1 MKAALALGVALALLS
16 APAVADEAAG
26 GEDPAAIYE
35 EAKTKL
41 AAGDADTAARLF
53 ARADELA
60 PHPSA
65 LEAALL
71 AVIETDDAELGR
83 ELAERAARAPEDA
96 KLQELAERA
105 RDKFGPAPPPPDP
118 PPPPAPPPPP
128 EPPAVIVDASG
139 GGLSPVYFW
148 VGLGLTAGM
157 GIGTGVSFADL
168 SSIHGEFVDDPTA
181 SLASRGESA
190 QLRTQVLL
198 GVTCGLAAT
207 TAVLGI
213 VAEWSDET
221 EQVSLTW
228 NGTSG
233 SMRWRF

>member
-1 MKAALALGVALALLS
+1 MRAALAIGVALVLLS
-16 APAVADEAAG
+16 SPVEADEAAG
-26 GEDPAAIYE
+26 DEDPAAIYE

-41 AAGDADTAARLF
+41 DAGDAETAARLF

-71 AVIETDDAELGR
+71 AVVETEDAELGR
-83 ELAERAARAPEDA
+83 ELAARAARAPDDA
-96 KLQELAERA
+96 KLQELAQRA
-105 RDKFGPAPPPPDP
+105 RDKFGPPPPPP
-118 PPPPAPPPPP
+118 APTPPPPAPPPP
-128 EPPAVIVDASG
+128 EPRIVADESSG
-139 GGLSPVYFW
+139 GISPVFFW
-148 VGLGLTAGM
+148 VGLGLTVGT

-213 VAEWSDET
+213 VAEWSDED
-221 EQVSLTW
+221 EQVSLRW
-228 NGTSG
+228 NGTGG
-233 SMRWRF
+233 SMQWRF